1 MCSCEGNI
9 WISWRS
15 FYSRTL
21 LKSLIFDPQN
31 ISRVWNIINLL
42 SLSFLQPLRNRVG
55 LLSHFVP
62 FRVDTNLFWEAQEYI
77 MKDPLVKSFWK
88 KLFSTLTNRKS
99 SMRRSFIEEVE
110 TLETVKV
117 ETVVIEIVEV
127 ETGEMENKSEGL
139 LVSLF
144 VSNFTELYCIFGA
157 KIHSTCTI
165 VSEHT
170 PCWIEHVYYNIT
182 WYNVGS
188 HCVRRNGYYSTIRCV

>member
-1 MCSCEGNI
+1 MCNFGKNI
-9 WISWRS
+9 
-15 FYSRTL
+15 FCKLEVL
-21 LKSLIFDPQN
+21 LQPNFVEITHIWSTN
-31 ISRVWNIINLL
+31 ISRVWKIVDVLF
-42 SLSFLQPLRNRVG
+42 LSFLQPQRNRVG

-117 ETVVIEIVEV
+117 ETVVIEILEV

-170 PCWIEHVYYNIT
+170 PCWIEHVYHNIT